1 MEFDIST
8 YDVRCIFFLGG
19 SRQQEVVS
27 RLLYNFCARQT
38 AITSYSI
45 RAPPSAHPPREK
57 SAENAASAL
66 LRIRFEHTIIVVSSC
81 DDGVPILPACE
92 ISSRH
97 DA

>member
-19 SRQQEVVS
+19 SRQQEVEF
-27 RLLYNFCARQT
+27 LRQT
-38 AITSYSI
+38 D
-45 RAPPSAHPPREK
+45 RDHFLFHPRPPSAHPPREK